1 MLLVHMN
8 NTTYCAS
15 QKKAP
20 HKPTASSQ
28 PPKTNAHSEPGPA
41 KVPDETEA
49 EPSGVQDNVDV
60 RVHFLRLTA
69 GAHCNYLIDE
79 RMRCLIETRSKTPGL
94 SFIEFVCRGSS
105 DVLV

>member
-1 MLLVHMN
+1 MGLVHMN

-15 QKKAP
+15 QKKPA

-28 PPKTNAHSEPGPA
+28 PPKTTAHSEAGLA

-69 GAHCNYLIDE
+69 GAHSNYLINE
-79 RMRCLIETRSKTPGL
+79 RMRCLTNNHCDRSRNLFKNPR
-94 SFIEFVCRGSS
+94 FVV
-105 DVLV
+105 DQVHM